1 MIQRNLLK
9 AKTFINKSVAKVR
22 DVNLSRKF
30 IDSIRE
36 IPQRGKKIS
45 QSQPPPWILFT
56 REILRAPR
64 TMGTGCPSSRRLAKT
79 MASFVPL
86 TKSKLVV
93 ELGSGTG
100 VVTKALLQHGIA
112 PERLVSIEQSANLA
126 DYLHKQYPQVRI
138 IEGDAMQLCHFLGD
152 DYQQV
157 SAVVSGLPLLSL
169 PQPVRQG
176 IIKQIEKVLLP
187 KNGLLIQFTY
197 DISGKSKPLPS
208 QFKHISHKTVWSNL
222 PPARV
227 DVYRLER

>member
-1 MIQRNLLK
+1 VIQRNLLK
-9 AKTFINKSVAKVR
+9 AKTFFNKSVAKVR
-22 DVNLSRKF
+22 DVNLSQKF

-45 QSQPPPWILFT
+45 QSQPPAWILFT
-56 REILRAPR
+56 REILRTPR
-64 TMGTGCPSSRRLAKT
+64 TMGTGFPSSRRLAKA

-100 VVTKALLQHGIA
+100 VVTKALLQHGVA

-126 DYLHKQYPQVRI
+126 DYLHKKYPQVRI
-138 IEGDAMQLCHFLGD
+138 IEGDAMQLCHLLGD

-157 SAVVSGLPLLSL
+157 SAVVSGLPFRVL
-169 PQPVRQG
+169 PQTVKQS
-176 IIKQIEKVLLP
+176 IIKQIEKVLP
-187 KNGLLIQFTY
+187 QNGLLIQFTY
-197 DISGKSKPLPS
+197 DISGKTKLLPS
-208 QFKHISHKTVWSNL
+208 QFKQVSHKTVWSNI

>member
-9 AKTFINKSVAKVR
+9 AKTFINQSVAKVR
-22 DVNLSRKF
+22 NVNLSRKF
-30 IDSIRE
+30 IDSIQKME
-36 IPQRGKKIS
+36 QRGKKIS
-45 QSQPPPWILFT
+45 QSQPPAWILFT
-56 REILRAPR
+56 REILRTPR
-64 TMGTGCPSSRRLAKT
+64 TMGTGCPSSWRLAKT

-100 VVTKALLQHGIA
+100 VVTKALLQHGVA
-112 PERLVSIEQSANLA
+112 PECLVSIEQSANLA

-138 IEGDAMQLCHFLGD
+138 IEGDAMQLCHLLGD

-157 SAVVSGLPLLSL
+157 SAVVSGLPFRVL
-169 PQPVRQG
+169 PQAVRQG
-176 IIKQIEKVLLP
+176 IIKQIEKVLP
-187 KNGLLIQFTY
+187 QNGLFIQFTY
-197 DISGKSKPLPS
+197 DISGRTRTLPS
-208 QFKHISHKTVWSNL
+208 QFKHISHKTVWGNI

>member
-1 MIQRNLLK
+1 VIQRNLLK
-9 AKTFINKSVAKVR
+9 AKTFISQSVAKVR
-22 DVNLSRKF
+22 DVNLSQKF

-36 IPQRGKKIS
+36 IPQRGKKRS
-45 QSQPPPWILFT
+45 QSQPPAWILFT
-56 REILRAPR
+56 REILRTPR
-64 TMGTGCPSSRRLAKT
+64 TMGTGCPSSRRLAKA

-100 VVTKALLQHGIA
+100 VVTKALLQHGVA

-126 DYLHKQYPQVRI
+126 DYLHKKYPQVRI
-138 IEGDAMQLCHFLGD
+138 IEGDAMQLCHLLGD

-157 SAVVSGLPLLSL
+157 SAVVSGLPFRVL
-169 PQPVRQG
+169 PQAVRQG
-176 IIKQIEKVLLP
+176 IIKQIEKVLP
-187 KNGLLIQFTY
+187 QNGLFIQFTY
-197 DISGKSKPLPS
+197 DISGKTKLLPS
-208 QFKHISHKTVWSNL
+208 QFKQVSHKTVWSNI

>member
-9 AKTFINKSVAKVR
+9 AKRFINKSVAKVR
-22 DVNLSRKF
+22 EVNLSQKF

-45 QSQPPPWILFT
+45 QSQPPAWILFT
-56 REILRAPR
+56 REILRTPR

-86 TKSKLVV
+86 TKSKLVI

-100 VVTKALLQHGIA
+100 VVTKALLQHGVA

-126 DYLHKQYPQVRI
+126 NYLHKQYPQVRV
-138 IEGDAMQLCHFLGD
+138 IEGDAMQLCHLLGD

-157 SAVVSGLPLLSL
+157 SAVVSGLPFRVL
-169 PQPVRQG
+169 PQTVKQG
-176 IIKQIEKVLLP
+176 IIKQIEKVLP
-187 KNGLLIQFTY
+187 QNGLFIQFTY
-197 DISGKSKPLPS
+197 DISGKTKLLPS
-208 QFKHISHKTVWSNL
+208 QFKHISHKMVWSNL